1 VLMASVGVA
10 GAFAISAASYV
21 PFILVA
27 LWILPRKVPD
37 VDGSSVHPPGAL
49 MAGVREVLKEG
60 ALRGALMTVLTS
72 AVLSAPLITFCP
84 VLVKDVFHGGA
95 GQFSSAMG
103 AFGVGGLLGGIG
115 LLTID
120 ARRDRRPLSAWS
132 AIILGLMVVLSAI
145 NLWAWALPLLLVAG
159 GVVMT
164 ASNAS
169 ANALL
174 QSHAPAHLR
183 GQTASLFMLAMRGG
197 VALGSLLTGVTVQW
211 MGVRHALL
219 LNGILAILAQL
230 CIALRWLRVP
240 MPQ

>member
-1 VLMASVGVA
+1 
-10 GAFAISAASYV
+10 
-21 PFILVA
+21 

-49 MAGVREVLKEG
+49 MASVREVLKEG

-174 QSHAPAHLR
+174 QSHASAHLR

-230 CIALRWLRVP
+230 CIARRWLRVP